1 MLCVLFFFFKQKTA
15 YEVRISDW
23 SSDVCSSDL
32 IEEGGGAGFEFRA
45 LLVVGH
51 DAGAREVDAALF
63 VQHVRVDRRRGA
75 GGGAEQHHHTAR
87 LQALERA
94 VEGVVADCVIAPRPA
109 LAVAQ
114 ILHALNP
121 HLIAVLSGEVTTVP
135 CPQRW
140 RLFRSHCSA
149 SCPPN
154 LG

>member
-51 DAGAREVDAALF
+51 DAGAREVEAALL

-75 GGGAEQHHHTAR
+75 GGGAEQHHHAAR
-87 LQALERA
+87 LQAVERA
-94 VEGVVADCVIAPRPA
+94 VEGVLADCVIDHRTA
-109 LAVAQ
+109 LAGRPTLTA
-114 ILHALNP
+114 P
-121 HLIAVLSGEVTTVP
+121 HPVLLRPEELSV
-135 CPQRW
+135 RK
-140 RLFRSHCSA
+140 
-149 SCPPN
+149 
-154 LG
+154 

>member
-51 DAGAREVDAALF
+51 DAGAREVEAALL

-75 GGGAEQHHHTAR
+75 GGGAEQHHHR
-87 LQALERA
+87 SEERR
-94 VEGVVADCVIAPRPA
+94 VGKECVSTCNSRWSPYHKKKNT
-109 LAVAQ
+109 Q
-114 ILHALNP
+114 QLNRNDINP
-121 HLIAVLSGEVTTVP
+121 SQTHQLK
-135 CPQRW
+135 Q
-140 RLFRSHCSA
+140 
-149 SCPPN
+149 
-154 LG
+154 